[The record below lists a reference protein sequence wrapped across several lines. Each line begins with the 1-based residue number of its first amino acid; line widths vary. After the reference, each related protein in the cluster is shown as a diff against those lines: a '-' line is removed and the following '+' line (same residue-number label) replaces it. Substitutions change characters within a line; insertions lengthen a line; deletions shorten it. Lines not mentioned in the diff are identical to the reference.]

1 VVILISLRD
10 KGSFDD
16 YMTIVVILLTLP
28 LAYFGFH
35 YLRSAYQEARDERL
49 FSKKAYRNVD
59 NGVGD
64 ETDEAV
70 RQLTES

>member
-49 FSKKAYRNVD
+49 FSKKSYRNVE